1 MKYIPYGYHWIDT
14 KDIRAVVKALK
25 ADFITQG
32 QTVAEFER
40 RLAAYCG
47 AKYSVAVSSG
57 TAGLHLACLA
67 SGIKKGEEVI
77 TSPITFVASANCVL
91 YCQARPVFADIQNDT
106 ANVGPEEIKR
116 KITAKTRAII
126 PVHFTGR
133 PCDLKEIST
142 IAKRRGLAVIEDA
155 AHALG
160 AEYYGSKIGSC
171 QYSDMAVVSFHPV
184 KAITT
189 GEGGAVLTNRK
200 DIYEKI
206 LMLRNHGITK
216 ESQKFIANQSD
227 SKYPWYYE
235 QQLLGFNYRITDFQ
249 CALGLSQLRKIDKFI
264 ERRRQIVAEYNN
276 FFSRIDGV
284 SVPEES
290 PGSRHSYHIYVVR
303 LKAKQLIANRA
314 RIYAFLKSKNILP
327 GLHYI
332 PVYWQPYYRNLHWY
346 KQGLCPQ
353 AEKYYSQALTL
364 PLFAKMSQRQIE
376 FIKKNF
382 SQALSRYRK

>member
-160 AEYYGSKIGSC
+160 AEY
-171 QYSDMAVVSFHPV
+171 
-184 KAITT
+184 
-189 GEGGAVLTNRK
+189 
-200 DIYEKI
+200 
-206 LMLRNHGITK
+206 
-216 ESQKFIANQSD
+216 
-227 SKYPWYYE
+227 
-235 QQLLGFNYRITDFQ
+235 
-249 CALGLSQLRKIDKFI
+249 
-264 ERRRQIVAEYNN
+264 
-276 FFSRIDGV
+276 
-284 SVPEES
+284 
-290 PGSRHSYHIYVVR
+290 
-303 LKAKQLIANRA
+303 
-314 RIYAFLKSKNILP
+314 
-327 GLHYI
+327 
-332 PVYWQPYYRNLHWY
+332 
-346 KQGLCPQ
+346 
-353 AEKYYSQALTL
+353 
-364 PLFAKMSQRQIE
+364 
-376 FIKKNF
+376 
-382 SQALSRYRK
+382 